1 MYQSLDH
8 PKTIALRVEVEDDD
22 TGMPLAGV
30 RVSVEGE
37 WEKEK
42 RWGGV
47 ITAEFELGAVT
58 DRKGIAVFGLSWN
71 DSRGG
76 KKDDIEKVSQVLVRR
91 DGYQQVSRRISFSSL
106 VRTSNDYNRDGWM
119 DIVIQTPG
127 ARYFVL
133 MLGEG
138 FKDFENEG
146 SQNSAFF
153 ELVRQEKY
161 GEVFRAKEKTEADFP
176 RNFIMATPQKEA
188 GPFMMLPV
196 KIGMNHKYRLASG
209 ARHDMI

>member
-1 MYQSLDH
+1 MRKERIGFLELCGWFLFAVLPVYAGEDIYAGRWDSHMYQSLDH

-106 VRTSNDYNRDGWM
+106 VRTSTVTSSERH
-119 DIVIQTPG
+119 
-127 ARYFVL
+127 
-133 MLGEG
+133 
-138 FKDFENEG
+138 
-146 SQNSAFF
+146 
-153 ELVRQEKY
+153 
-161 GEVFRAKEKTEADFP
+161 
-176 RNFIMATPQKEA
+176 ATPPSASARPLFLRFFQGRFACGELTR
-188 GPFMMLPV
+188 LP
-196 KIGMNHKYRLASG
+196 GFWRERGYWRG
-209 ARHDMI
+209 ADWPAPYD